1 MVIPKKIGVI
11 GVGHMSGT
19 MIEGWAR
26 LGDDMPRFYLS
37 PRGAEAA
44 AALAERYGCE
54 VLKSNAEVV
63 EASEAV
69 ILAVRPWQAEEALKG
84 LPWRRDQLALSVMA
98 SVKTE
103 VLKPLVA
110 PATVARC
117 IPVTACVYGES
128 ATTLYPDEPRAKA
141 LLAALGPPTVLE
153 DESAFD
159 RLSVHGCTYGWA
171 LALIDEVR
179 RWTEESGIPPETAR
193 QHVAQ
198 VFRAA
203 ATMAR
208 ESSAPVAHLVDE
220 LASPRS
226 FTRMGLEVLRR
237 ENAFA
242 PWQNALDTIRKQYDG

>member
-1 MVIPKKIGVI
+1 MVMPKNIGVI
-11 GVGHMSGT
+11 GVGHMSRT

-26 LGDDMPRFYLS
+26 LGSDMPQFFLS

-44 AALAERYGCE
+44 AELAKRHGCK
-54 VLKSNAEVV
+54 VMKSNAEVV

-69 ILAVRPWQAEEALKG
+69 ILAVRPWQAAEALKG
-84 LPWRRDQLALSVMA
+84 LPWREDQLALSVMA
-98 SVKTE
+98 GVKSE
-103 VLKPLVA
+103 VLEPLVA
-110 PATVARC
+110 PATLARC
-117 IPVTACVYGES
+117 IPVTACVHGES
-128 ATTLYPDEPRAKA
+128 ATTLYPNEPRAKA
-141 LLAALGPPTVLE
+141 MLAALGPPTVLE
-153 DESAFD
+153 DEASFD

-179 RWTEESGIPPETAR
+179 CWTEESGIPPEIAR

-203 ATMAR
+203 ATLAR
-208 ESSAPVAHLVDE
+208 EESVPVAQLVDE

-237 ENAFA
+237 ENAFG